1 MRLNPFTLAIALALS
16 FTPLSN
22 AQMQSEELPTF
33 PLPFTL
39 QETVHS
45 APEQPSTRMA
55 NQHIASTLTFADMGS
70 PKGLTLSGQQMQNG
84 LSFTLPGDAVIT
96 TAHITLHVQ
105 ANRTDVRG
113 ENVQLILNGQPLGA
127 VSLDKL
133 VENNG
138 VWSLDVPASMI
149 ATRNNLSVQL
159 KTGDE
164 IINDAWSCQR
174 ALPADYSV
182 TLKAASALNYEGLWL
197 NVRKTLAT
205 FPRPFFESQ
214 QTKPAPLTIAFAQNP
229 DADVLTASAIVASWF
244 GTLTTGALNRFDV
257 QYDTLPAGNGIVIGK
272 PGQRVGGIEIP
283 ENGGATLQLIDN
295 PNNPA
300 YKLLIISG
308 QNAAQ
313 LRQAAWRLTLPDL
326 PDSDMLEVPTLSLA
340 RRNAYDAPRWIS
352 TRQPVALHS
361 LVDSE
366 EALIARGVRH
376 DENRVLFRT
385 APDLFLW
392 DGDAIPLRLHYSVAE
407 KSWLDDRHAFLNV
420 SLNGEFLKRLPV
432 TKEGRFAPLLT
443 TLGLA
448 QRQQSAGVNIDPRAI
463 RGSNALGFWFG
474 LKPKENAPCSALV
487 DETALS
493 RIDGKSTLDLSGT
506 WHFGKLP
513 NLAWLSGAMFPFTRH
528 ADLSHTRVVMPVHP
542 TEQETSV
549 LLTLMAQ
556 AGRDTGVS
564 AHYLQL
570 FTGLPGADAL
580 AESDILAIGSLERG
594 ELLSTLLHDSAFTLQ
609 QNRLEVIPASLLK
622 RALSLLS
629 SGAPYRDKEAAQFLS
644 DNHAWRGMLS
654 TRSPWDPQ
662 RVVVLATASDTRQ
675 LDRLPEDLMTPA
687 FISALN
693 GDFTAINDAGDIHNW
708 RVGEQFASGNL
719 PGYLKVL
726 WYASEYCIGLVLLVC
741 LAAALSGPALFNALR
756 RHAHQRLQDK
766 SGK

>member
-1 MRLNPFTLAIALALS
+1 MRLNPLTLAMALALT
-16 FTPLSN
+16 FIPLSK
-22 AQMQSEELPTF
+22 AETQSEGLPTF

-39 QETVHS
+39 QETVPD
-45 APEQPSTRMA
+45 APEQPATRLA
-55 NQHIASTLTFADMGS
+55 NHHIAGTLTFADMGS
-70 PKGLTLSGQQMQNG
+70 TKGVTLSGQQMQNG

-96 TAHITLHVQ
+96 TAHITLHLQ

-113 ENVQLILNGQPLGA
+113 ESVQLILNGQPLGTM
-127 VSLDKL
+127 SLDKL
-133 VENNG
+133 AENNG
-138 VWSLDVPASMI
+138 VWSLDIPASMI

-164 IINDAWSCQR
+164 MINTARECQR
-174 ALPADYSV
+174 ALPAEYSV

-205 FPRPFFESQ
+205 LPRPFFESQ
-214 QTKPAPLTIAFAQNP
+214 QTKPSPLSISFAQNP

-244 GTLTTGALNRFDV
+244 GTLTTGALSRFDV
-257 QYDTLPAGNGIVIGK
+257 QYDSLPNGNGIVIGK
-272 PGQRVGGIEIP
+272 PGQRVGGMVIP
-283 ENGGATLQLIDN
+283 ENGGAMLQIIDN
-295 PNNPA
+295 PNNPV
-300 YKLLIISG
+300 YKLLVISG
-308 QNAAQ
+308 HNAAQ
-313 LRQAAWRLTLPDL
+313 LRHAAWRLTLPAL
-326 PDSDMLEVPTLSLA
+326 PDSDMLEVPALSLA

-352 TRQPVALHS
+352 THQPVALHS

-366 EALIARGVRH
+366 AALIARGVRH

-392 DGDAIPLRLHYSVAE
+392 DDDAIPLRLHYSVAE

-420 SLNGEFLKRLPV
+420 SLNGEFLKRLPA
-432 TKEGRFAPLLT
+432 TKEGLFAPLLKP
-443 TLGLA
+443 LGLA

-463 RGSNALGFWFG
+463 RGSNTLEFWFG
-474 LKPKENAPCSALV
+474 LKPKESAPCSALE
-487 DETALS
+487 DESALS

-528 ADLSHTRVVMPVHP
+528 ADLSHTRVVLPAQP
-542 TEQETSV
+542 TAQEISV

-570 FTGLPGADAL
+570 FTGLPGADTL
-580 AESDILAIGSLERG
+580 AGSDILAIGSLERG
-594 ELLSTLLHDSAFTLQ
+594 ELLSTLLHDSAFRLE
-609 QNRLEVIPASLLK
+609 QNRLGVIPASPLK

-629 SGAPYRDKEAAQFLS
+629 SSAPYRDKEAAEFLS
-644 DNHAWRGMLS
+644 DNPIWRGMVS

-675 LDRLPEDLMTPA
+675 LDRLSEDLATPA

-693 GDFTAINDAGDIHNW
+693 GDFTAINDAGEVRNW

-719 PGYLKVL
+719 PAYLRVL
-726 WYASEYCIGLVLLVC
+726 WYASENCIGLMLLVC
-741 LAAALSGPALFNALR
+741 LAAALSGAALFNALR